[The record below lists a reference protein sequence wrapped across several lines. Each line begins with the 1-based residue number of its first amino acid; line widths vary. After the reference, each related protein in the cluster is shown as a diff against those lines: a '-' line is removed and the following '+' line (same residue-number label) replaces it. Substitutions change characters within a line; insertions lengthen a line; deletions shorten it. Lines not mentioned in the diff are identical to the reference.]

1 MSLYSEWQAI
11 ADVERT
17 PGEAKKFWKE
27 YFALE
32 TENYK
37 TILGNYQ
44 HTYSGKV
51 SELAEE
57 FHMDEVTFLGFLDGI
72 NTSLKKE
79 LKLDSLKSG
88 SKIELDIDYEK
99 LYFNMLDCKADW
111 LYNLPQW
118 EPILTPER
126 RKEITMEFRSSK
138 MYVKQQEPNR
148 NDPCPCGSG
157 KKYIKCCGKDK

>member
-72 NTSLKKE
+72 NTSLKK
-79 LKLDSLKSG
+79 
-88 SKIELDIDYEK
+88 
-99 LYFNMLDCKADW
+99 
-111 LYNLPQW
+111 
-118 EPILTPER
+118 
-126 RKEITMEFRSSK
+126 
-138 MYVKQQEPNR
+138 
-148 NDPCPCGSG
+148 
-157 KKYIKCCGKDK
+157 

>member
-37 TILGNYQ
+37 TLLGNYQ

-88 SKIELDIDYEK
+88 SKIELFGKSRAEELAQQFGIANVARVPFDPELTNCADRGLIELFEGEYLDK
-99 LYFNMLDCKADW
+99 LFLAV
-111 LYNLPQW
+111 
-118 EPILTPER
+118 EEA
-126 RKEITMEFRSSK
+126 
-138 MYVKQQEPNR
+138 V
-148 NDPCPCGSG
+148 
-157 KKYIKCCGKDK
+157 KDKKQA

>member
-57 FHMDEVTFLGFLDGI
+57 
-72 NTSLKKE
+72 
-79 LKLDSLKSG
+79 
-88 SKIELDIDYEK
+88 
-99 LYFNMLDCKADW
+99 
-111 LYNLPQW
+111 
-118 EPILTPER
+118 
-126 RKEITMEFRSSK
+126 
-138 MYVKQQEPNR
+138 
-148 NDPCPCGSG
+148 
-157 KKYIKCCGKDK
+157 